1 MKAGL
6 TDSDAY
12 LDEWRRETRP
22 CGDDLDAEVAAEV
35 ERLEAAYPRETLL
48 ALTRSGGTTEA

>member
-6 TDSDAY
+6 IDSDAY
-12 LDEWRRETRP
+12 LEEWRRETRT

-35 ERLEAAYPRETLL
+35 ERLESKYPRERLL
-48 ALTRSGGTTEA
+48 ALTRSGGRL